1 MLTINGHLDGLNEY
15 TRTTRG
21 NLYAGASMKKRNEKK
36 VMDAINEALDDA
48 ELCAVTDRD
57 AYPLKVIIAWYDDT
71 RRDFDNIVFAKKFI
85 FDALVSAGIL
95 KDDGRKYIAAVEEC
109 VITEKESPR
118 IEITFEKYNE
128 RK

>member
-15 TRTTRG
+15 TRSTRG

-118 IEITFEKYNE
+118 IEIAFEKYSE